1 MPLIQVVVLAL
12 LQGITEFL
20 PISSSAHLALA
31 PWLLGW
37 KDQGLAFDIA
47 LHAGTLLA
55 VLLYFFRDWVQIIA
69 QGLGFRTGFDPEL
82 KRNPNLLWLL
92 AAGSIPIGVAG
103 LLLKD
108 FVESTLRTP
117 MVMGGMLI
125 AVALVMELADRAG
138 RQHKSIDHVSMIDTI
153 TIGFAQVLALVP
165 GTSRSGIT
173 IAAGLFRHLDRPT
186 AARFSFLLATPAVAA
201 AAAKAFYDLS
211 KQGGI
216 PVELRVHLAVGIAVS
231 AISGCFAISFLINH
245 LKRHS
250 LRFFVYY
257 RIILGIIV
265 IALAFR
271 HPAE

>member
-1 MPLIQVVVLAL
+1 MSLIQVVVLAL
-12 LQGITEFL
+12 LQGFTEFL
-20 PISSSAHLALA
+20 PISSSAHLALT

-69 QGLGFRTGFDPEL
+69 QGLGAQAGFDPEL
-82 KRNPNLLWLL
+82 KRNRNLLWLL

-103 LLLKD
+103 LLFKN
-108 FVESTLRTP
+108 FVETTLRTP
-117 MVMGGMLI
+117 MVMGSMLI
-125 AVALVMELADRAG
+125 VVALVMELADRAG
-138 RQHKSIDHVSMIDTI
+138 RHHRGIDHISMIDTI
-153 TIGFAQVLALVP
+153 AIGFAQVLALVP

-173 IAAGLFRHLDRPT
+173 ISAGLFRNLDRPT
-186 AARFSFLLATPAVAA
+186 AARFSFLLSTPAVAA

-211 KQGGI
+211 KQGGV
-216 PVELRVHLAVGIAVS
+216 PAEMRVPLVVGIVLS
-231 AISGCFAISFLINH
+231 ALSGCLAINLLIRY
-245 LKRHS
+245 LEKHS